1 MSVSDASGCFSRTDA
16 SSALRLIPGAASP
29 RIWRSKSSSF
39 LPSRD
44 DGPACRHRRPQSAA
58 PAEGSD
64 TACSQHEGVV
74 SSILQLHDTATPW
87 AYWPSRLVRPR
98 INPYSA
104 DVPSRDRNQ
113 LRARLA
119 DRRAFFV
126 PSPAGACFVD
136 PRARST
142 PLQLAAPERPAPGV
156 TPTAACLRICRPRL
170 SQDRARAPPA
180 GRRIARRRFSPD
192 RVQRYGLGFWLG
204 GAAWSV
210 CGSILEESA
219 LVGVLFSAF
228 LSSQPVTPMASRTMR
243 ARGLRAFM
251 AVSNTVP

>member
-16 SSALRLIPGAASP
+16 SNSFRLIPGATSP
-29 RIWRSKSSSF
+29 RSRRSKPSSF

-44 DGPACRHRRPQSAA
+44 DGPACLHRRPQFAA
-58 PAEGSD
+58 PAGTSD

-87 AYWPSRLVRPR
+87 AYRPSRLVRPR

-126 PSPAGACFVD
+126 PPPAGACFVD
-136 PRARST
+136 PRARPT

-156 TPTAACLRICRPRL
+156 TPPAACPYNWRPRR
-170 SQDRARAPPA
+170 SQDRARAAPA
-180 GRRIARRRFSPD
+180 
-192 RVQRYGLGFWLG
+192 
-204 GAAWSV
+204 
-210 CGSILEESA
+210 
-219 LVGVLFSAF
+219 
-228 LSSQPVTPMASRTMR
+228 
-243 ARGLRAFM
+243 
-251 AVSNTVP
+251 

>member
-1 MSVSDASGCFSRTDA
+1 MSVSDASGCLSRTGA
-16 SSALRLIPGAASP
+16 SGALRLIPGAASP
-29 RIWRSKSSSF
+29 RIWRSKPSSF

-44 DGPACRHRRPQSAA
+44 EGPACLHRRPQFAA
-58 PAEGSD
+58 PAERSD
-64 TACSQHEGVV
+64 TACSKHEGVV

-87 AYWPSRLVRPR
+87 AYRPSRLVRPR

-126 PSPAGACFVD
+126 PPPAGACSVD
-136 PRARST
+136 PRARPP

-156 TPTAACLRICRPRL
+156 TPPAACTRICRPRR

-180 GRRIARRRFSPD
+180 GRRIARRTAP
-192 RVQRYGLGFWLG
+192 G
-204 GAAWSV
+204 G
-210 CGSILEESA
+210 
-219 LVGVLFSAF
+219 
-228 LSSQPVTPMASRTMR
+228 QPGGR
-243 ARGLRAFM
+243 
-251 AVSNTVP
+251 